1 MSDRNR
7 LRMRILSAR
16 KRLMTNPGEMGGFE
30 YSNTGTEPNPSDIV
44 KLLCLDF
51 PEYCS
56 VTDLESLVSRE
67 AQRAAQGSRT
77 ITSTSV
83 SDSTGVVEISTPPP
97 PPQLSLTKK
106 RAREPTTSS
115 TQSTV
120 PLGAAKIRA
129 PVVPSAPPSERF
141 EDICGLDPKALFM
154 IKNQVIMPLINRDIC
169 NKFLRTMPCPGVL
182 ICGSPGS
189 GKTLL
194 ARAIAG
200 ESGGASFF
208 PVSSTEIVAGIS
220 GESEEKIR
228 QIFEAAKSCAPSI
241 IIFDDIDV
249 ICPRSANRDLE
260 RRIVA
265 QIQNCMDALSKDDT
279 DGYVSVIATTSKP
292 EVIDSSLRRS
302 GRFDIEISLGMPDL
316 VARRQILEKAIDKFF
331 TAPIDIESVDLDE
344 VAKKAAGFV
353 GADLIRLVRETGMC
367 AVKRF
372 SANTDQT
379 TMTIDDVEDQNVGND
394 GEKIFMDDFLT
405 AVKYIEPSSRREGF
419 STVPSQTWEDVGSLE
434 TIKARL
440 EQAVCLPIRRA
451 DLFAKL
457 NRDTVMHGND
467 GVLLYG
473 PPGCGKTLLAKAVA
487 NASGASFISVK
498 GPELLN
504 KYVGE
509 SERAVRQVFE
519 RARIS
524 PPCVIFF
531 DEMDALCP
539 RRDGS
544 SGSSGA
550 TERVVNQML
559 TEMDGAGESNRGVI
573 VIGATNRPDMVDP
586 AMLRPGRLGILM
598 YVPLPDVLARENIL
612 KTLLRKTQFDDSIDF
627 SSIAQD
633 TPRFS
638 GADMAC
644 LVRSAITQAVVRL
657 DQHGG
662 PAVVTLNDI
671 EKAKLSLRAS
681 VSAEEERKY
690 LALRDSIEIAQMN
703 S

>member
-7 LRMRILSAR
+7 LRTRILSAR
-16 KRLMTNPGEMGGFE
+16 KKLLSNPGEMGGFE
-30 YSNTGTEPNPSDIV
+30 YATPGTEPSPADIV
-44 KLLCLDF
+44 KLLCLEF

-56 VTDLESLVSRE
+56 TPDIEGIVSRE
-67 AQRAAQGSRT
+67 AQRAALGNRT
-77 ITSTSV
+77 ISSTTVVDTVSV
-83 SDSTGVVEISTPPP
+83 DISTPQSTP

-106 RAREPTTSS
+106 RAREVTAPTSQQIPFGT
-115 TQSTV
+115 
-120 PLGAAKIRA
+120 KMRA
-129 PVVPSAPPSERF
+129 PVVPSPSPIERF
-141 EDICGLDPKALFM
+141 GDICGLDPKALFM
-154 IKNQVIMPLINRDIC
+154 IKNQVILPLINREIC

-189 GKTLL
+189 GKSLL

-200 ESGGASFF
+200 ESGAAFF

-241 IIFDDIDV
+241 IVFDDVDV

-265 QIQNCMDALSKDDT
+265 QIQNCMDSLSKSDSDA
-279 DGYVSVIATTSKP
+279 YVSVIATTSKP

-316 VARRQILEKAIDKFF
+316 IARREILEKAIEKFF
-331 TAPIDIESVDLDE
+331 TAPIDPESVDLDQ

-367 AVKRF
+367 AVKRY
-372 SANTDQT
+372 SQLSNSDNE
-379 TMTIDDVEDQNVGND
+379 MDLDDTSQILME
-394 GEKIFMDDFLT
+394 DFLT

-457 NRDTVMHGND
+457 NKDTVMHGND

-598 YVPLPDVLARENIL
+598 YVPLPDVVARENIL
-612 KTLLRKTQFDDSIDF
+612 KTLLRKTMFDDGIDF
-627 SSIAQD
+627 GALASE

-657 DQHGG
+657 DTEGG
-662 PAVVTLNDI
+662 KAVVTIEDF
-671 EKAKLSLRAS
+671 EKAKSCIRAS

-690 LALRDSIEIAQMN
+690 LALRDSIELAQIN
-703 S
+703 Q

>member
-1 MSDRNR
+1 MASPSDF
-7 LRMRILSAR
+7 
-16 KRLMTNPGEMGGFE
+16 PGFE
-30 YSNTGTEPNPSDIV
+30 FMEAGTEPHPLDLT
-44 KLLCLDF
+44 KLICLEF
-51 PEYCS
+51 PEYCAL
-56 VTDLESLVSRE
+56 VDLEGIVSRE
-67 AQRAAQGSRT
+67 LSRVALGSK
-77 ITSTSV
+77 IV
-83 SDSTGVVEISTPPP
+83 GDSPPPEVAVSTPNAAPAVV
-97 PPQLSLTKK
+97 KK
-106 RAREPTTSS
+106 RARESDGTSVQPIGGS
-115 TQSTV
+115 KV
-120 PLGAAKIRA
+120 RA
-129 PVVPSAPPSERF
+129 PVVPSPSPVERF
-141 EDICGLDPKALFM
+141 EDVCGLDQVHLFQ
-154 IKNQVIMPLINRDIC
+154 IRNQVILPLTNSDLC
-169 NKFLRTMPCPGVL
+169 AKFVRSMPCPGIL
-182 ICGSPGS
+182 LCGAPGS
-189 GKTLL
+189 GKSLL
-194 ARAIAG
+194 ARTIAG
-200 ESGGASFF
+200 ESQATFF
-208 PVSSTEIVAGIS
+208 PVSSTEIIAGIS
-220 GESEEKIR
+220 GESEERIR
-228 QIFEAAKSCAPSI
+228 MIFEAAKAHAPSI
-241 IIFDDIDV
+241 IVFDDIDV

-265 QIQNCMDALSKDDT
+265 QIQNCMDSLAKAEH
-279 DGYVSVIATTSKP
+279 GYVSVVATTSKP

-302 GRFDIEISLGMPDL
+302 GRFDIEIPLGMPDL
-316 VARRQILEKAIDKFF
+316 EARKQILEKAIEKYF
-331 TAPIDIESVDLDE
+331 TARVGDSVDLTE

-353 GADLIRLVRETGMC
+353 GADLLRLVREAGMC
-367 AVKRF
+367 AVKRVMQ
-372 SANTDQT
+372 SGTEEDAMSD
-379 TMTIDDVEDQNVGND
+379 IPEVE
-394 GEKIFMDDFLT
+394 MDDFLT
-405 AVKYIEPSSRREGF
+405 AVKFIEPSSRREGF
-419 STVPSQTWEDVGSLE
+419 STVPSQTWEDVGSLDQ
-434 TIKARL
+434 IKARL

-559 TEMDGAGESNRGVI
+559 TELDGAGESNRGVI

-586 AMLRPGRLGILM
+586 AMLRPGRLGLLM
-598 YVPLPDVLARENIL
+598 YVPLPDAIARENIL
-612 KTLLRKTQFDDSIDF
+612 KTLLRKTSFDQNID
-627 SSIAQD
+627 IEKIGKE

-657 DQHGG
+657 DRDGG
-662 PAVVTLNDI
+662 SSVVAAQDF
-671 EKAKLSLRAS
+671 EKARQCIRAS

-690 LALRDSIEIAQMN
+690 HALRDSIELSQVNM
-703 S
+703 

>member
-1 MSDRNR
+1 MADRNK
-7 LRMRILSAR
+7 LRTRILSLR
-16 KRLMTNPGEMGGFE
+16 KRVFNNPSDFSLFE
-30 YSNTGTEPNPSDIV
+30 FSAPGTEPNPTDLMKV
-44 KLLCLDF
+44 LCLEF
-51 PEYCS
+51 PEYCA
-56 VTDLESLVSRE
+56 VAGLDEIVFRE
-67 AQRAAQGSRT
+67 LNRAAMGSKVVPT
-77 ITSTSV
+77 TPEAVVAVVTPAAPSV
-83 SDSTGVVEISTPPP
+83 AS
-97 PPQLSLTKK
+97 TKK
-106 RAREPTTSS
+106 RAREGDNSAVAPIGGSK
-115 TQSTV
+115 V
-120 PLGAAKIRA
+120 KA
-129 PVVPSAPPSERF
+129 PVVPSPSPSERF
-141 EDICGLDPKALFM
+141 EDVCGLDAKTLFQ
-154 IKNQVIMPLINRDIC
+154 IKNQVILPLTNSELCSR
-169 NKFLRTMPCPGVL
+169 FVRAMPCPGVL
-182 ICGSPGS
+182 LCGAPGS
-189 GKTLL
+189 GKSLL
-194 ARAIAG
+194 ARAVAG
-200 ESGGASFF
+200 ESQATFF

-220 GESEEKIR
+220 GESEERIR
-228 QIFEAAKSCAPSI
+228 MIFEAAKTHAPSI
-241 IIFDDIDV
+241 IVFDDIDV

-265 QIQNCMDALSKDDT
+265 QIQNCMDALSKD
-279 DGYVSVIATTSKP
+279 GAGFVSVVATTSKP
-292 EVIDSSLRRS
+292 EVVDSSLRRS
-302 GRFDIEISLGMPDL
+302 GRFDIEVALGMPDL
-316 VARRQILEKAIDKFF
+316 AARRAILDKAVEKYLAARLGD
-331 TAPIDIESVDLDE
+331 SVDLDE

-353 GADLIRLVRETGMC
+353 GADLLRLVREAGMC
-367 AVKRF
+367 AVKRSVQSDHMHDDDLEENAPV
-372 SANTDQT
+372 SAEAV
-379 TMTIDDVEDQNVGND
+379 MEM
-394 GEKIFMDDFLT
+394 EDFLT
-405 AVKYIEPSSRREGF
+405 AVKFIEPSSRREGF

-451 DLFAKL
+451 DLFASL
-457 NRDTVMHGND
+457 NKDTVMHGND

-524 PPCVIFF
+524 PPCVVFF

-586 AMLRPGRLGILM
+586 AMLRPGRLGLLM
-598 YVPLPDVLARENIL
+598 YVPLPDAVARANIL
-612 KTLLRKTQFDDSIDF
+612 RTLLRKTVFDPLIDF
-627 SSIAQD
+627 ALLGRE

-657 DQHGG
+657 DTRGG
-662 PAVVTLNDI
+662 DTFVTIADFDR
-671 EKAKLSLRAS
+671 AKTSIRAS
-681 VSAEEERKY
+681 VSEDEEKKY
-690 LALRDSIEIAQMN
+690 LALRDSIELNQAGL
-703 S
+703 

>member
-1 MSDRNR
+1 MQSPEE
-7 LRMRILSAR
+7 LL
-16 KRLMTNPGEMGGFE
+16 GFE
-30 YSNTGTEPNPSDIV
+30 YSQAPGTEPSVGDIT
-44 KLLCLDF
+44 KLLLLDF
-51 PEYCS
+51 PQYAR
-56 VTDLESLVSRE
+56 LEALDSHVARE
-67 AQRAAQGSRT
+67 VQRAVAGSRIMAPET
-77 ITSTSV
+77 L
-83 SDSTGVVEISTPPP
+83 VVPVT
-97 PPQLSLTKK
+97 
-106 RAREPTTSS
+106 
-115 TQSTV
+115 
-120 PLGAAKIRA
+120 
-129 PVVPSAPPSERF
+129 PVVGGTVRKRGRDVVPDAGSGAPSGPIGGVKLRSPLSNSPCPLERF
-141 EDICGLDPKALFM
+141 SDVCGLDQKSLFVVR
-154 IKNQVIMPLINRDIC
+154 NQVIQPLVNSALCGR
-169 NKFLRTMPCPGVL
+169 FLKSMPCPGVL

-200 ESGGASFF
+200 ESSASFF

-228 QIFEAAKSCAPSI
+228 QIFEAAKNAAPSI
-241 IIFDDIDV
+241 IVFDDIDV

-265 QIQNCMDALSKDDT
+265 QIQNCMDALAKWE
-279 DGYVSVIATTSKP
+279 GYVAVVATTSKP

-302 GRFDIEISLGMPDL
+302 GRFDIELSLGMPDL
-316 VARRQILEKAIDKFF
+316 TARREILARALEKYF
-331 TAPIDIESVDLDE
+331 TASLCRSVDLTE

-367 AVKRF
+367 AVERLAVAEEAMEDLEEERF
-372 SANTDQT
+372 EEKKFEGKKFDGKNFEEKKSSSIDPVHPSLSAEV
-379 TMTIDDVEDQNVGND
+379 TMG
-394 GEKIFMDDFLT
+394 DFLT
-405 AVKYIEPSSRREGF
+405 ALKYIEPSSRREGF

-434 TIKARL
+434 TVKARL

-451 DLFAKL
+451 DLFAAIGG
-457 NRDTVMHGND
+457 VPSGGD

-531 DEMDALCP
+531 DEIDALCP

-544 SGSSGA
+544 NGSSGA
-550 TERVVNQML
+550 AERVVNQML
-559 TEMDGAGESNRGVI
+559 TEMDGAGESNKGVV

-586 AMLRPGRLGILM
+586 AMLRPGRLGLLM
-598 YVPLPDVLARENIL
+598 YVPLPDETARENIL
-612 KTLLRKTQFDDSIDF
+612 RTLLRKTKVEAGIDLKKL
-627 SSIAQD
+627 AHA

-644 LVRSAITQAVVRL
+644 LVRSAVTQAVVRL
-657 DQHGG
+657 DATPNPKIDQVRVQLIDFEL
-662 PAVVTLNDI
+662 ART
-671 EKAKLSLRAS
+671 SLRAS
-681 VSAEEERKY
+681 VSADEEKKY
-690 LALRDSIEIAQMN
+690 LSLRDEIDKGVKQ
-703 S
+703 

>member
-1 MSDRNR
+1 MADRNR
-7 LRMRILSAR
+7 LRMRIHSLR
-16 KRLMTNPGEMGGFE
+16 KKILN
-30 YSNTGTEPNPSDIV
+30 SPSDV
-44 KLLCLDF
+44 LGFDLSSHGSEPAASDLAKLLCLEF

-56 VTDLESLVSRE
+56 VMDLESIVSRE
-67 AQRAAQGSRT
+67 ISRAINGSRVISAAQET
-77 ITSTSV
+77 A
-83 SDSTGVVEISTPPP
+83 VVPVATPPAP
-97 PPQLSLTKK
+97 TVGSKK
-106 RAREPTTSS
+106 RVRGELETN
-115 TQSTV
+115 
-120 PLGAAKIRA
+120 GAQQAIGGSKVKM
-129 PVVPSAPPSERF
+129 PVVPSPAPTDRF
-141 EDICGLDPKALFM
+141 EDVCGLESKTLVQLR
-154 IKNQVIMPLINRDIC
+154 NQVILPLTNAELC
-169 NKFLRTMPCPGVL
+169 VQYLRAMPCPGVL
-182 ICGSPGS
+182 ICGAPGS
-189 GKTLL
+189 GKSLL

-200 ESGGASFF
+200 ESGSTFF
-208 PVSSTEIVAGIS
+208 AISSTEIVAGIS
-220 GESEEKIR
+220 GESEERIR
-228 QIFEAAKSCAPSI
+228 MIFEAAKAHAPSI
-241 IIFDDIDV
+241 IVFDDLDV
-249 ICPRSANRDLE
+249 VCPRSSTRDLE

-265 QIQNCMDALSKDDT
+265 QIQNCMDSLS
-279 DGYVSVIATTSKP
+279 GNVCVVATTSKP

-316 VARRQILEKAIDKFF
+316 LARKSILQKANEKYLNAQLHWN
-331 TAPIDIESVDLDE
+331 VDLDE

-353 GADLIRLVRETGMC
+353 GADLFRLVREAGMC
-367 AVKRF
+367 AVKK
-372 SANTDQT
+372 QT
-379 TMTIDDVEDQNVGND
+379 LTASNQIDPIIDMN
-394 GEKIFMDDFLT
+394 DFLT
-405 AVKYIEPSSRREGF
+405 AVKFIEPSSRREGF
-419 STVPSQTWEDVGSLE
+419 STVPSQTWEDVGSLD

-440 EQAVCLPIRRA
+440 EQAVCLPIRRS
-451 DLFAKL
+451 DLFSKL
-457 NRDTVMHGND
+457 NKDTVMHGSD

-531 DEMDALCP
+531 DELDALCP

-586 AMLRPGRLGILM
+586 AMLRPGRLGLLM
-598 YVPLPDVLARENIL
+598 YVPLPDAAARANIL
-612 KTLLRKTQFDDSIDF
+612 RTLMRNTQFDESRIDF
-627 SSIAQD
+627 DEIGKQ

-657 DQHGG
+657 DRFGG
-662 PAVVTLNDI
+662 EALVSGPDFD
-671 EKAKLSLRAS
+671 KARASIRAS
-681 VSAEEERKY
+681 VSEDEERKY
-690 LALRDSIEIAQMN
+690 LALRDSIDDAQV
-703 S
+703 SP

>member
-1 MSDRNR
+1 M
-7 LRMRILSAR
+7 I
-16 KRLMTNPGEMGGFE
+16 TNPGEVGGFE
-30 YSNTGTEPNPSDIV
+30 FSTPGTEPSACDIV
-44 KLLCLDF
+44 KLLCLEF

-56 VTDLESLVSRE
+56 LSDIEGIVSRE
-67 AQRAAQGSRT
+67 SQRAAMGSRT
-77 ITSTSV
+77 IPSTSV
-83 SDSTGVVEISTPPP
+83 TDTPSVEITTP

-106 RAREPTTSS
+106 RAREVAPPAPQNPSFATK
-115 TQSTV
+115 V
-120 PLGAAKIRA
+120 RA
-129 PVVPSAPPSERF
+129 PVVPSPSPIERF
-141 EDICGLDPKALFM
+141 QDICGLDPKALFM
-154 IKNQVIMPLINRDIC
+154 IKNQVILPLINEDIC

-189 GKTLL
+189 GKSLL

-200 ESGGASFF
+200 ESGAAFF

-241 IIFDDIDV
+241 IVFDDIDV

-265 QIQNCMDALSKDDT
+265 QIQNCMDSLSKSDS
-279 DGYVSVIATTSKP
+279 YVSVIATTSKP

-316 VARRQILEKAIDKFF
+316 LARRQILEKAIEKFF
-331 TAPIDIESVDLDE
+331 NAPIDPESVDLDQ

-367 AVKRF
+367 AVKRH
-372 SANTDQT
+372 SVSDDQV
-379 TMTIDDVEDQNVGND
+379 MDLEGE
-394 GEKIFMDDFLT
+394 EKIVMDDFLT

-598 YVPLPDVLARENIL
+598 YVPLPDVVARENII
-612 KTLLRKTQFDDSIDF
+612 KTLLRKTVFDDSIDF
-627 SSIAQD
+627 TSLAVE

-657 DQHGG
+657 DTQGG
-662 PAVVTLNDI
+662 KAVVTTEDFD
-671 EKAKLSLRAS
+671 KAKSSIRAS

-690 LALRDSIEIAQMN
+690 LSLRDSIELAQVN

>member
-7 LRMRILSAR
+7 LRTRILSLR
-16 KRLMTNPGEMGGFE
+16 KKVMSNPSDYSLFE
-30 YSNTGTEPNPSDIV
+30 YAQPGTEPSPQDLSKI
-44 KLLCLDF
+44 LCLEF
-51 PEYCS
+51 PEYCA
-56 VTDLESLVSRE
+56 VIDLENIVARELSRVSMSSKIV
-67 AQRAAQGSRT
+67 GSE
-77 ITSTSV
+77 V
-83 SDSTGVVEISTPPP
+83 PPEVAVATPTVPAVA
-97 PPQLSLTKK
+97 TKK
-106 RAREPTTSS
+106 RSRDADGSS
-115 TQSTV
+115 NTAIGGSKV
-120 PLGAAKIRA
+120 RA
-129 PVVPSAPPSERF
+129 PVVPSPIPEERF
-141 EDICGLDPKALFM
+141 DDVCGIDPVHLLQ
-154 IKNQVIMPLINRDIC
+154 IKNQVILPLTSSDLC
-169 NKFLRTMPCPGVL
+169 AKFVRSMPCPGIL
-182 ICGSPGS
+182 LCGAPGS
-189 GKTLL
+189 GKSLL

-200 ESGGASFF
+200 ESNATFF
-208 PVSSTEIVAGIS
+208 PVSSTEIIAGIS
-220 GESEEKIR
+220 GESEERIR
-228 QIFEAAKSCAPSI
+228 MIFEAAKAHAPSI
-241 IIFDDIDV
+241 IVFDDIDV

-265 QIQNCMDALSKDDT
+265 QIQNCMDSLSKAEQ
-279 DGYVSVIATTSKP
+279 GYVSVVATTSKP

-302 GRFDIEISLGMPDL
+302 GRFDIEIPLGMPDL
-316 VARRQILEKAIDKFF
+316 AARRAILEKAIEKYF
-331 TAPIDIESVDLDE
+331 TAQVGDSVDLLE

-353 GADLIRLVRETGMC
+353 GADLLRLVREAGMC
-367 AVKRF
+367 AVKRVLQTDHQSEMSDDDSHF
-372 SANTDQT
+372 SAT
-379 TMTIDDVEDQNVGND
+379 VE
-394 GEKIFMDDFLT
+394 MDDFLT
-405 AVKYIEPSSRREGF
+405 AVKFIEPSSRREGF
-419 STVPSQTWEDVGSLE
+419 STVPSQTWEDVGSLDVV
-434 TIKARL
+434 KARL

-559 TEMDGAGESNRGVI
+559 TELDGAGESNRGVI

-586 AMLRPGRLGILM
+586 AMLRPGRLGLLM
-598 YVPLPDVLARENIL
+598 YVPLPDSTARANIL
-612 KTLLRKTQFDDSIDF
+612 RTLLRKTSFDESIDLEK
-627 SSIAQD
+627 IAHE
-633 TPRFS
+633 TARFS
-638 GADMAC
+638 GAD
-644 LVRSAITQAVVRL
+644 T
-657 DQHGG
+657 
-662 PAVVTLNDI
+662 PVVTFEDF
-671 EKAKLSLRAS
+671 ERARQSLRAS
-681 VSAEEERKY
+681 VSADEERKY
-690 LALRDSIEIAQMN
+690 LALRDSIELTQVNI
-703 S
+703 

>member
-1 MSDRNR
+1 
-7 LRMRILSAR
+7 MRILSLR
-16 KRLMTNPGEMGGFE
+16 KKVLNSPSDLSGFE
-30 YSNTGTEPNPSDIV
+30 FSAPGSEPRASDLV
-44 KLLCLDF
+44 KLLCLEF
-51 PEYCS
+51 PEYCT
-56 VTDLESLVSRE
+56 VIDLEPIVSRE
-67 AQRAAQGSRT
+67 LARVVGGSR
-77 ITSTSV
+77 IINGSSTEPQAV
-83 SDSTGVVEISTPPP
+83 SIATPAAPTVVS
-97 PPQLSLTKK
+97 KK
-106 RAREPTTSS
+106 RVRDSGETGGVNVIGGSK
-115 TQSTV
+115 V
-120 PLGAAKIRA
+120 KM
-129 PVVPSAPPSERF
+129 PVVPSPTPDERF
-141 EDICGLDPKALFM
+141 EDVCGMDGKALVQLR
-154 IKNQVIMPLINRDIC
+154 NQVILPLTNADLC
-169 NKFLRTMPCPGVL
+169 FEYLRAMPCPGVL
-182 ICGSPGS
+182 ICGAPGS
-189 GKTLL
+189 GKSLL

-200 ESGGASFF
+200 ESQATFF
-208 PVSSTEIVAGIS
+208 PISSTEIVAGIS
-220 GESEEKIR
+220 GESEERIR
-228 QIFEAAKSCAPSI
+228 MIFEAAKAHAPSMI
-241 IIFDDIDV
+241 VFDDLDV

-265 QIQNCMDALSKDDT
+265 QIQNCMDSLT
-279 DGYVSVIATTSKP
+279 GNVCVVATTSKP
-292 EVIDSSLRRS
+292 DVIDSSLRRS

-316 VARRQILEKAIDKFF
+316 NARKLILEKAIDKFF
-331 TAPIDIESVDLDE
+331 NARLCLSVDLDE

-353 GADLIRLVRETGMC
+353 GADLFRLVREAGMC
-367 AVKRF
+367 AVQKK
-372 SANTDQT
+372 SEHSITST
-379 TMTIDDVEDQNVGND
+379 LSSSSSPTVE
-394 GEKIFMDDFLT
+394 MSDFTT
-405 AVKYIEPSSRREGF
+405 AVKFIEPSSRREGF
-419 STVPSQTWEDVGSLE
+419 STVPAQTWEDVGSLE

-451 DLFAKL
+451 DLFSKL
-457 NRDTVMHGND
+457 NKDTVMHGND

-586 AMLRPGRLGILM
+586 AMLRPGRLGLLM
-598 YVPLPDVLARENIL
+598 YVPLPDASARANIL
-612 KTLLRKTQFDDSIDF
+612 RTLMRNTLYSEEEIDF
-627 SSIAQD
+627 EKIAKD
-633 TPRFS
+633 TSRFS

-657 DQHGG
+657 DLSGG
-662 PAVVTLNDI
+662 EAVVASGDFERARASI
-671 EKAKLSLRAS
+671 RAS
-681 VSAEEERKY
+681 VSEDEERKY
-690 LALRDSIEIAQMN
+690 LALRDSIDLG
-703 S
+703 SG

>member
-1 MSDRNR
+1 MAERNR
-7 LRMRILSAR
+7 LRTRILSLR
-16 KRLMTNPGEMGGFE
+16 KKILNNPTDFSGFE
-30 YSNTGTEPNPSDIV
+30 FRAPGSEPTASDLTKI
-44 KLLCLDF
+44 LCLEF
-51 PEYCS
+51 PEYYGVS
-56 VTDLESLVSRE
+56 ELENTVSRE
-67 AQRAAQGSRT
+67 LSRAVLGSRVM
-77 ITSTSV
+77 TSNS
-83 SDSTGVVEISTPPP
+83 SPVVEEKPVDIATPSAP
-97 PPQLSLTKK
+97 SSGAASKK
-106 RAREPTTSS
+106 RSRESSDNTSS
-115 TQSTV
+115 VTPIGGSKV
-120 PLGAAKIRA
+120 KA
-129 PVVPSAPPSERF
+129 PVVPSPCPTERF
-141 EDICGLDPKALFM
+141 EDVCGIDPKALFQ
-154 IKNQVIMPLINRDIC
+154 IKNQVILPLTNSELCAR
-169 NKFLRTMPCPGVL
+169 FLKSMPCPGVL
-182 ICGSPGS
+182 LCGAPGA
-189 GKTLL
+189 GKSLL

-200 ESGGASFF
+200 ESQATFF
-208 PVSSTEIVAGIS
+208 PISSTEIVAGIS
-220 GESEEKIR
+220 GESEERIR
-228 QIFEAAKSCAPSI
+228 MIFEAAKAHAPSI
-241 IIFDDIDV
+241 IVFDDIDV

-265 QIQNCMDALSKDDT
+265 QIQNCMDSLSKA

-316 VARRQILEKAIDKFF
+316 AARKAILDK
-331 TAPIDIESVDLDE
+331 AIEKYFNATLGEYVDLDE

-353 GADLIRLVRETGMC
+353 GADLLRLVREAGMC
-367 AVKRF
+367 AVKRVGH
-372 SANTDQT
+372 SHTDSE
-379 TMTIDDVEDQNVGND
+379 MDLGIVSVEM
-394 GEKIFMDDFLT
+394 EDFLT
-405 AVKYIEPSSRREGF
+405 AVKFIEPSSRREGF

-586 AMLRPGRLGILM
+586 AMLRPGRLGLLM
-598 YVPLPDVLARENIL
+598 YVPLPDAIARANIL
-612 KTLLRKTQFDDSIDF
+612 KTLMRKTAYDSAAVDF
-627 SSIAQD
+627 EKLGRE

-644 LVRSAITQAVVRL
+644 LVRSAVTQAVVRL
-657 DQHGG
+657 DRDGG
-662 PAVVTLNDI
+662 EAVVNLNDF
-671 EKAKLSLRAS
+671 ERARSSLRAS
-681 VSAEEERKY
+681 VSAEEEKKY
-690 LALRDSIEIAQMN
+690 LALRDSIELQQGGFTQ
-703 S
+703 

>member
-1 MSDRNR
+1 MRT
-7 LRMRILSAR
+7 RILSLR
-16 KRLMTNPGEMGGFE
+16 KKVMSNPSDYASFE
-30 YSNTGTEPNPSDIV
+30 YTEPGTEPTPGDLTKV
-44 KLLCLDF
+44 LCLEF
-51 PEYCS
+51 PEYCT
-56 VTDLESLVSRE
+56 VVDLENIVGRE
-67 AQRAAQGSRT
+67 LTRVAAGSKI
-77 ITSTSV
+77 ITGS
-83 SDSTGVVEISTPPP
+83 PPP
-97 PPQLSLTKK
+97 EVAVETPTVPAANATKK
-106 RAREPTTSS
+106 RSRETDGSS
-115 TQSTV
+115 VTPIGGSKV
-120 PLGAAKIRA
+120 RA
-129 PVVPSAPPSERF
+129 PVVPSASPSERF
-141 EDICGLDPKALFM
+141 EDVCGLDPVRLFQ
-154 IKNQVIMPLINRDIC
+154 IRNQVILPLTSSDLC
-169 NKFLRTMPCPGVL
+169 AKFVRSMPCPGIL
-182 ICGSPGS
+182 LCGAPGA
-189 GKTLL
+189 GKSLL

-200 ESGGASFF
+200 ESQATFF
-208 PVSSTEIVAGIS
+208 PVSSTEIIAGIS
-220 GESEEKIR
+220 GESEERIR
-228 QIFEAAKSCAPSI
+228 MIFEAAKAHAPSI
-241 IIFDDIDV
+241 IVFDDIDV

-265 QIQNCMDALSKDDT
+265 QIQNCMDSLSKAEH
-279 DGYVSVIATTSKP
+279 GYVSVVATTSKP

-302 GRFDIEISLGMPDL
+302 GRFDIEIPLGMPDL
-316 VARRQILEKAIDKFF
+316 LARKAILEKAIEKYF
-331 TAPIDIESVDLDE
+331 TAHVGESVDLLE

-353 GADLIRLVRETGMC
+353 GADLLRLVREAGMC
-367 AVKRF
+367 AVKR
-372 SANTDQT
+372 ALG
-379 TMTIDDVEDQNVGND
+379 DDEMADEEQHEASTVE
-394 GEKIFMDDFLT
+394 MDDFLT
-405 AVKYIEPSSRREGF
+405 AVKFIEPSSRREGF
-419 STVPSQTWEDVGSLE
+419 STVPSQTWEDVGSLD

-559 TEMDGAGESNRGVI
+559 TELDGAGESNRGVI

-586 AMLRPGRLGILM
+586 AMLRPGRLGLLM
-598 YVPLPDVLARENIL
+598 YVPLPDTIARANIL
-612 KTLLRKTQFDDSIDF
+612 KTLLRKTSYDTQIDLEKI
-627 SSIAQD
+627 SRE

-657 DQHGG
+657 DKCGG
-662 PAVVTLNDI
+662 EAVVASQDFERARYSI
-671 EKAKLSLRAS
+671 RAS
-681 VSAEEERKY
+681 VSAEEEGKY
-690 LALRDSIEIAQMN
+690 LALRDSIELSQVNI
-703 S
+703 

>member
-1 MSDRNR
+1 M
-7 LRMRILSAR
+7 
-16 KRLMTNPGEMGGFE
+16 P
-30 YSNTGTEPNPSDIV
+30 
-44 KLLCLDF
+44 
-51 PEYCS
+51 
-56 VTDLESLVSRE
+56 DLEGLVSRE
-67 AQRAAQGSRT
+67 AQRAAMGSRT
-77 ITSTSV
+77 IASTSV
-83 SDSTGVVEISTPPP
+83 VDGTSVDISTPQNTP

-106 RAREPTTSS
+106 RAREVAPPSS
-115 TQSTV
+115 QAV
-120 PLGAAKIRA
+120 PFGSKIRA
-129 PVVPSAPPSERF
+129 PVVPSPAPIERF
-141 EDICGLDPKALFM
+141 HDICGLDPKALFM
-154 IKNQVIMPLINRDIC
+154 IKNQVILPLINREIC

-189 GKTLL
+189 GKSLL

-200 ESGGASFF
+200 ESGAAFF

-241 IIFDDIDV
+241 IVFDDIDV

-265 QIQNCMDALSKDDT
+265 QIQNCMDSLSKSDSDA
-279 DGYVSVIATTSKP
+279 YVSVIATTSKP

-316 VARRQILEKAIDKFF
+316 VARREILEKAIEKFF
-331 TAPIDIESVDLDE
+331 TAPIDPESVDLDQ

-372 SANTDQT
+372 SSQSENSDMELDSQ
-379 TMTIDDVEDQNVGND
+379 I
-394 GEKIFMDDFLT
+394 IMDDFLT

-434 TIKARL
+434 SIKARL

-457 NRDTVMHGND
+457 NKDTVMHGND

-524 PPCVIFF
+524 PPCVVFF

-598 YVPLPDVLARENIL
+598 YVPLPDIVARENIL
-612 KTLLRKTQFDDSIDF
+612 KTLLRKTMFDDAIDF
-627 SSIAQD
+627 TGLATE

-657 DQHGG
+657 DTESGK
-662 PAVVTLNDI
+662 AVVTIEDF
-671 EKAKLSLRAS
+671 EKAKSSIRAS
-681 VSAEEERKY
+681 VSADEERKY
-690 LALRDSIEIAQMN
+690 LALRDSIELAQIN
-703 S
+703 Q

>member
-1 MSDRNR
+1 LTPEN
-7 LRMRILSAR
+7 LLE
-16 KRLMTNPGEMGGFE
+16 GE
-30 YSNTGTEPNPSDIV
+30 
-44 KLLCLDF
+44 
-51 PEYCS
+51 
-56 VTDLESLVSRE
+56 
-67 AQRAAQGSRT
+67 
-77 ITSTSV
+77 
-83 SDSTGVVEISTPPP
+83 
-97 PPQLSLTKK
+97 
-106 RAREPTTSS
+106 
-115 TQSTV
+115 
-120 PLGAAKIRA
+120 
-129 PVVPSAPPSERF
+129 
-141 EDICGLDPKALFM
+141 
-154 IKNQVIMPLINRDIC
+154 
-169 NKFLRTMPCPGVL
+169 
-182 ICGSPGS
+182 
-189 GKTLL
+189 
-194 ARAIAG
+194 
-200 ESGGASFF
+200 
-208 PVSSTEIVAGIS
+208 
-220 GESEEKIR
+220 
-228 QIFEAAKSCAPSI
+228 
-241 IIFDDIDV
+241 
-249 ICPRSANRDLE
+249 
-260 RRIVA
+260 
-265 QIQNCMDALSKDDT
+265 DDT
-279 DGYVSVIATTSKP
+279 PMS
-292 EVIDSSLRRS
+292 
-302 GRFDIEISLGMPDL
+302 IS
-316 VARRQILEKAIDKFF
+316 ASTIL
-331 TAPIDIESVDLDE
+331 
-344 VAKKAAGFV
+344 
-353 GADLIRLVRETGMC
+353 
-367 AVKRF
+367 
-372 SANTDQT
+372 
-379 TMTIDDVEDQNVGND
+379 
-394 GEKIFMDDFLT
+394 MDDFLT

-457 NRDTVMHGND
+457 NKDTVMHGND

-586 AMLRPGRLGILM
+586 AMLRPGRLGLLM
-598 YVPLPDVLARENIL
+598 YVPLPDGSARANIL
-612 KTLLRKTQFDDSIDF
+612 KTLLRKTVYDPEINFEQLGRE
-627 SSIAQD
+627 

-657 DQHGG
+657 DTRGG
-662 PAVVTLNDI
+662 PALVTNEDFD
-671 EKAKLSLRAS
+671 KAKQTIRAS
-681 VSAEEERKY
+681 VSEDEEKKY
-690 LALRDSIEIAQMN
+690 LALRDSIEIQQGGFTQ
-703 S
+703 